1 MELGSHL
8 YSSALIAFELTAT
21 DEVREE
27 DYEPTVK
34 ARLGIAVLMWLDG
47 EPNVV
52 VPFSSP
58 YGWAFGKMRMN
69 AVEIYAAAAKE
80 STAN

>member
-8 YSSALIAFELTAT
+8 YTSALIAFELTAT
-21 DEVREE
+21 DEVREQN
-27 DYEPTVK
+27 YGSTVK

-58 YGWAFGKMRMN
+58 YGWAFARMRMN
-69 AVEIYAAAAKE
+69 AADIYIAAKE
-80 STAN
+80 STAS